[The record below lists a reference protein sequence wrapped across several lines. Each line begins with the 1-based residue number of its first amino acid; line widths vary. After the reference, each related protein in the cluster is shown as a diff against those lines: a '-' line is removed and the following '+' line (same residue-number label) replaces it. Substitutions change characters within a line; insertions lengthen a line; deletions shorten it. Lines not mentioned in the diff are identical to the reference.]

1 MRYSVR
7 EAKARLSELIAAAER
22 GEEVVVTRH
31 GEPVIEMV
39 KARPK
44 GGIDWEG
51 LEAARRE
58 LGIDQREHEPWPR
71 EFDDPAFSWR
81 VLGFEDEARAI
92 EEERGYA
99 VGDDPDDGE
108 EATSPEETDAA

>member
-7 EAKARLSELIAAAER
+7 EAKAKLSELIAAAER
-22 GEEVVVTRH
+22 GEEVVVTRN

-39 KARPK
+39 KTKK
-44 GGIDWEG
+44 GRGIDWEG
-51 LEAARRE
+51 LAEARRR

-71 EFDDPAFSWR
+71 EFDDPAYSWR

-92 EEERGYA
+92 EEERGYK
-99 VGDDPDDGE
+99 VGDYPDD
-108 EATSPEETDAA
+108 PEEDDAA

>member
-22 GEEVVVTRH
+22 GEEVVVTRN

-39 KARPK
+39 RTRKKR
-44 GGIDWEG
+44 GIDWEG

-58 LGIDQREHEPWPR
+58 LGIDEREHEPWPR
-71 EFDDPAFSWR
+71 EFDDPAYSWR

-92 EEERGYA
+92 EEERGYK
-99 VGDDPDDGE
+99 VGEYPD
-108 EATSPEETDAA
+108 EADETDAA